1 MSVRKELPALT
12 SGWEHLP
19 EGASIENLAR
29 FAVDVATLE
38 AEGADGTMAAVRFW
52 VPATEQ
58 GDPVPFVIW
67 RAAAENFLRRA
78 AEESGLGVEKAL
90 EVFTEGALQVQAS
103 FSKAAESGVL
113 RTEGSKVM
121 KTEENK
127 QEAAE
132 ATERKGTGY
141 RESNRVP
148 TLKLDQQQL
157 LRSLWED
164 TTLQMLAC
172 AFRLADE
179 DAPDSVRW
187 SIAGIRRAVRR
198 RRLIMQ
204 YRALF
209 HTPVADLAC

>member
-19 EGASIENLAR
+19 EGASIEKLAR

-103 FSKAAESGVL
+103 FSKAAARG
-113 RTEGSKVM
+113 
-121 KTEENK
+121 
-127 QEAAE
+127 AAE
-132 ATERKGTGY
+132 PIEALQLRENIGTLLHQIGEKGNCRGCG
-141 RESNRVP
+141 REIWWVRHKNGKKAPYTSEGLNH
-148 TLKLDQQQL
+148 
-157 LRSLWED
+157 
-164 TTLQMLAC
+164 
-172 AFRLADE
+172 FADC
-179 DAPDSVRW
+179 
-187 SIAGIRRAVRR
+187 
-198 RRLIMQ
+198 
-204 YRALF
+204 
-209 HTPVADLAC
+209 PVGDRFKKGK